1 MTGGPVDL
9 RSDTLTRP
17 SPAMRRAMAE
27 AEVGDDAY
35 GEDPTVRRLE
45 EAYAARVG
53 KEAGLF
59 LPSGTLA
66 NQVALRAQAPAGT
79 AVVAGRTSHVARYE
93 EASAGVLQVA
103 QLLTV
108 DDASGCPD
116 PAAVGEAVE
125 GAAHHGVPVSLVCVE
140 DTHMRAGGVPL
151 EPVGLSALAAA
162 GVPVHVDGARLFN
175 AEVATGVPAA
185 RRVAAATTVWT
196 ALSKG
201 LGAPVGSVLAGPV
214 GVVDEARRWRR
225 RFGGQ
230 LRQAGVLAA
239 AGLVGLHEGVER
251 LAEDHARAA
260 RLAGAVAERW
270 PGALDPASV
279 FTNVVVFEHGDP
291 AAVLRHLEAAGV
303 LAGTVAPRT
312 LRLVTSLEV
321 DDAGI
326 DRACRALAAAP

>member
-1 MTGGPVDL
+1 VTGGPVDL

-108 DDASGCPD
+108 DDGTGCPD
-116 PAAVGEAVE
+116 ADSVGEAVD
-125 GAAHHGVPVSLVCVE
+125 GAAHHGVSVSLVCVE

-151 EPVGLSALAAA
+151 DPDGLAAVVAA

-185 RRVAAATTVWT
+185 ERVAAATTVWT

-201 LGAPVGSVLAGPV
+201 LGAPVGSVLAGPAAI
-214 GVVDEARRWRR
+214 VDEARLWRR

-239 AGLVGLHEGVER
+239 AGLMGLEGVER

-260 RLAGAVAERW
+260 RLAEAVAGRW
-270 PGALDPASV
+270 PGVLDPASV
-279 FTNVVVFEHGDP
+279 RTNVVVFTHEEPG
-291 AAVLRHLEAAGV
+291 AVLRHLEAAGV

-321 DDAGI
+321 DDSGI
-326 DRACRALAAAP
+326 DRACRALATAP

>member
-1 MTGGPVDL
+1 VTGGPVDL

-66 NQVALRAQAPAGT
+66 NQVALRASAPAGT
-79 AVVAGRTSHVARYE
+79 AIVAGRTSHVARYE
-93 EASAGVLQVA
+93 EGSAGILQVA
-103 QLLTV
+103 QLLAV
-108 DDASGCPD
+108 DDGGGCPD
-116 PAAVGEAVE
+116 PATVAEAVE
-125 GAAHHGVPVSLVCVE
+125 GAAHHGIPVSLVCVE

-151 EPVGLSALAAA
+151 DGEGLAALAAT
-162 GVPVHVDGARLFN
+162 GVPIHVDGARLFN

-185 RRVAAATTVWT
+185 ERVAPATTVWT

-201 LGAPVGSVLAGPV
+201 LGAPVGSVLAGPAP
-214 GVVDEARRWRR
+214 VVAEARVWRK

-239 AGLVGLHEGVER
+239 AGLVALEGVER
-251 LAEDHARAA
+251 LADDHARAV
-260 RLAGAVAERW
+260 RLAEAVAERW
-270 PGALDPASV
+270 PGAVDPGTV
-279 FTNVVVFEHGDP
+279 RTNMVAVEHPGPD
-291 AAVLRHLEAAGV
+291 AVLRHLASAGV
-303 LAGTVAPRT
+303 LAGTVAPCT

>member
-1 MTGGPVDL
+1 
-9 RSDTLTRP
+9 
-17 SPAMRRAMAE
+17 MRRAMAD

-79 AVVAGRTSHVARYE
+79 ALVAGRTSHVARYE

-108 DDASGCPD
+108 DDGTGCPD
-116 PAAVGEAVE
+116 PVSVGEAVE

-140 DTHMRAGGVPL
+140 DTHMRTGGVPL
-151 EPVGLSALAAA
+151 DPEGLAAVVAA

-185 RRVAAATTVWT
+185 ERVAAATTVWT

-201 LGAPVGSVLAGPV
+201 LGAPVGSVLAGPA
-214 GVVDEARRWRR
+214 GIVDEARLWRR

-239 AGLVGLHEGVER
+239 AGLVGLEGVER

-260 RLAGAVAERW
+260 RLAEGVAGRW
-270 PGALDPASV
+270 PGVLDPASV
-279 FTNVVVFEHGDP
+279 RTNMVVFTHEEP
-291 AAVLRHLEAAGV
+291 EAVLRHLEAAGV

-321 DDAGI
+321 DDTGI
-326 DRACRALAAAP
+326 DRACRALATAP

>member
-1 MTGGPVDL
+1 
-9 RSDTLTRP
+9 
-17 SPAMRRAMAE
+17 MRRAMAE

-45 EAYAARVG
+45 EAYAERVG

-93 EASAGVLQVA
+93 QGSAGVLQVA

-108 DDASGCPD
+108 DDDAGGPD
-116 PAAVGEAVE
+116 GAAVAEAVE
-125 GAAHHGVPVSLVCVE
+125 GAEHHGVPVSLVCVE

-151 EPVGLSALAAA
+151 DPDALRAVAAT

-185 RRVAAATTVWT
+185 ERVADATTVWT

-201 LGAPVGSVLAGPV
+201 LGGPVGSVLAGPV
-214 GVVDEARRWRR
+214 AVVAEARLWRH

-230 LRQAGVLAA
+230 LRQAGILAA
-239 AGLVGLHEGVER
+239 AGLVGLEGIAR

-270 PGALDPASV
+270 PAALDPATV
-279 FTNVVVFEHGDP
+279 RTNMVVFGHPDP
-291 AAVLRHLEAAGV
+291 GAVLDHLAAAGV
-303 LAGTVAPRT
+303 VAGTVAPRT

-321 DDAGI
+321 DDAGV
-326 DRACRALAAAP
+326 DRACRALATAP

>member
-9 RSDTLTRP
+9 RSDTVTRP
-17 SPAMRRAMAE
+17 SAAMRRAMAA

-45 EAYAARVG
+45 EAYAERVG

-93 EASAGVLQVA
+93 EGSAGVLQVA

-108 DDASGCPD
+108 DDEAGCPD
-116 PAAVGEAVE
+116 PAAVGEALE

-151 EPVGLSALAAA
+151 PPDGLATVAAA
-162 GVPVHVDGARLFN
+162 GAPVHVDGARLFN

-185 RRVAAATTVWT
+185 ARVAAATTVWT

-201 LGAPVGSVLAGPV
+201 LGAPVGSVLAGPAA
-214 GVVDEARRWRR
+214 VVAEARLWRR

-239 AGLVGLHEGVER
+239 AGLVALEGVER

-260 RLAGAVAERW
+260 RLADVVAERW
-270 PGALDPASV
+270 PGALAPASV
-279 FTNVVVFEHGDP
+279 RTNMVVFAHP
-291 AAVLRHLEAAGV
+291 APDAVLRHLAEAGV

-321 DDAGI
+321 DDAGV

>member
-1 MTGGPVDL
+1 VTGGPVDL

-17 SPAMRRAMAE
+17 SDAMRRAMAE

-45 EAYAARVG
+45 EAYAERVG

-66 NQVALRAQAPAGT
+66 NQVALRAQASAGT

-93 EASAGVLQVA
+93 EGSAGVLQVA

-108 DDASGCPD
+108 DDGPGAPD

-125 GAAHHGVPVSLVCVE
+125 GGAHHGVPVSLVCVE

-151 EPVGLSALAAA
+151 DPEVLPALAAL
-162 GVPVHVDGARLFN
+162 GLPVHVDGARLFN
-175 AEVATGVPAA
+175 AEVATGVAA
-185 RRVAAATTVWT
+185 AERVGLATTVWT

-201 LGAPVGSVLAGPV
+201 LGAPVGSVLAGPAD
-214 GVVDEARRWRR
+214 VVDEARVWRR

-239 AGLVGLHEGVER
+239 AGLVGLTGVER
-251 LAEDHARAA
+251 LAEDHDRAA
-260 RLAGAVAERW
+260 RLAAAVAERW
-270 PGALDPASV
+270 PGALDPV
-279 FTNVVVFEHGDP
+279 TVRTNMVVFAHPDP
-291 AAVLRHLEAAGV
+291 DAVLRHLAAEGV
-303 LAGTVAPRT
+303 LAGTVAPGT

-321 DDAGI
+321 DDAGV
-326 DRACRALAAAP
+326 DRACRALASAP

>member
-1 MTGGPVDL
+1 
-9 RSDTLTRP
+9 
-17 SPAMRRAMAE
+17 MAE

-45 EAYAARVG
+45 EAYAERVG

-93 EASAGVLQVA
+93 EGATGVLQAA

-108 DDASGCPD
+108 DDDAGRPD
-116 PAAVGEAVE
+116 PAAVAEAVE
-125 GAAHHGVPVSLVCVE
+125 GAAHHGVAPSVVCVE

-151 EPVGLSALAAA
+151 DGGVVEELAAS
-162 GVPVHVDGARLFN
+162 GLPVHVDGARLFN
-175 AEVATGVPAA
+175 AEVASGIPAA
-185 RRVAAATTVWT
+185 ERVAAATTVWT

-201 LGAPVGSVLAGPV
+201 LGAPVGSVLAGP
-214 GVVDEARRWRR
+214 GAVVDEARAWRR

-239 AGLVGLHEGVER
+239 AGLVGLAAVER

-260 RLAGAVAERW
+260 RLAEAVAARW
-270 PGALDPASV
+270 PGALDPATV
-279 FTNVVVFEHGDP
+279 RTNLVVFPHADP
-291 AAVLRHLEAAGV
+291 DAVLAHLAAAGV
-303 LAGTVAPRT
+303 LAGTVAART

-321 DDAGI
+321 DDAGV
-326 DRACRALAAAP
+326 DRACRALTTAP

>member
-45 EAYAARVG
+45 EAYAERVG

-93 EASAGVLQVA
+93 EGSAGVLQVA

-108 DDASGCPD
+108 EDGTGCPD
-116 PAAVGEAVE
+116 PAAVAEVVE
-125 GAAHHGVPVSLVCVE
+125 GADHHGVVASLVCVE

-151 EPVGLSALAAA
+151 DGGGLVSIAGC

-185 RRVAAATTVWT
+185 ERVAAATTVWT

-201 LGAPVGSVLAGPV
+201 LGAPVGSVLAGPAP
-214 GVVDEARRWRR
+214 VVDEARDWRR

-239 AGLVGLHEGVER
+239 AGLVALEGVAR

-260 RLAGAVAERW
+260 RLAEAVAERW

-279 FTNVVVFEHGDP
+279 RTNMVVFTHPGP
-291 AAVLRHLEAAGV
+291 GAVLDHLAGAGV

-321 DDAGI
+321 DDAGV
-326 DRACRALAAAP
+326 DRACRALATAP

>member
-45 EAYAARVG
+45 EAYAERVG

-93 EASAGVLQVA
+93 EGSAGVLQVA

-108 DDASGCPD
+108 DDEAGCPD
-116 PAAVGEAVE
+116 PAALGEAVE

-151 EPVGLSALAAA
+151 EPDGLAAVGAA

-185 RRVAAATTVWT
+185 ERVAGATTVWT

-214 GVVDEARRWRR
+214 PVVDDARVWRR

-239 AGLVGLHEGVER
+239 AGLVALEGVER
-251 LAEDHARAA
+251 MAEDHARAA
-260 RLAGAVAERW
+260 RLAEAVAERW

-279 FTNVVVFEHGDP
+279 RTNMVVFGHPEP
-291 AAVLRHLEAAGV
+291 EAVLRHLAEGGV

-326 DRACRALAAAP
+326 ERACRALATAP

>member
-1 MTGGPVDL
+1 VTGGPVDL

-108 DDASGCPD
+108 DDGTGCPD
-116 PAAVGEAVE
+116 ADSVGEAVD

-151 EPVGLSALAAA
+151 DPEGLAAVVAA

-185 RRVAAATTVWT
+185 ERVAAATTVWT

-201 LGAPVGSVLAGPV
+201 LGAPVGSVLAGPAAI
-214 GVVDEARRWRR
+214 VDEARLWRR

-239 AGLVGLHEGVER
+239 AGLMGLEGVER

-260 RLAGAVAERW
+260 RLAEAVAGRW
-270 PGALDPASV
+270 PGVLDPASV
-279 FTNVVVFEHGDP
+279 RTNVVVFTHEEPG
-291 AAVLRHLEAAGV
+291 AVLRHLEAAGV

-321 DDAGI
+321 DDSGI
-326 DRACRALAAAP
+326 DRACRALATAP

>member
-1 MTGGPVDL
+1 
-9 RSDTLTRP
+9 
-17 SPAMRRAMAE
+17 MAE

-45 EAYAARVG
+45 EAYAERVS

-79 AVVAGRTSHVARYE
+79 AVVAGGTSHVARYE
-93 EASAGVLQVA
+93 EGSAGVLQVA

-108 DDASGCPD
+108 EDGGGCPAP
-116 PAAVGEAVE
+116 PAVAEAVE
-125 GAAHHGVPVSLVCVE
+125 GAAHHGVPVSVVCVE

-151 EPVGLSALAAA
+151 DGDGFRALAAA
-162 GVPVHVDGARLFN
+162 GLPVHVDGARLFN
-175 AEVATGVPAA
+175 AEVATGVAA
-185 RRVAAATTVWT
+185 AERVGAATTVWT

-201 LGAPVGSVLAGPV
+201 LGAPVGSVLAGPAE
-214 GVVDEARRWRR
+214 VVAEARVWRR

-239 AGLVGLHEGVER
+239 AGLVALEGVER

-270 PGALDPASV
+270 PGALDPATV
-279 FTNVVVFEHGDP
+279 QTNMVVFEHPDP
-291 AAVLRHLEAAGV
+291 GAVLHHLAGAGV

-321 DDAGI
+321 DDAGV
-326 DRACRALAAAP
+326 DRACRALATAP

>member
-1 MTGGPVDL
+1 
-9 RSDTLTRP
+9 
-17 SPAMRRAMAE
+17 MAD

-45 EAYAARVG
+45 EAYAQRVG
-53 KEAGLF
+53 KDAGLF
-59 LPSGTLA
+59 LASGTLA

-93 EASAGVLQVA
+93 EGATGVLQAA

-108 DDASGCPD
+108 DDDAGSPD
-116 PAAVGEAVE
+116 PAAVAEAVE
-125 GAAHHGVPVSLVCVE
+125 GADHHGIAPSLLCVE

-151 EPVGLSALAAA
+151 DEGAVAALAAS

-201 LGAPVGSVLAGPV
+201 LGAPVGSVLAGPAA
-214 GVVDEARRWRR
+214 VVDEARAWRR

-239 AGLVGLHEGVER
+239 AGLVGLEGVER
-251 LAEDHARAA
+251 LADDHARAA
-260 RLAGAVAERW
+260 RLGEAVAERW
-270 PGALDPASV
+270 PGALDPADV
-279 FTNVVVFEHGDP
+279 RTNLVVFGHPDP
-291 AAVLRHLEAAGV
+291 DAVLAHLAGSGV

-326 DRACRALAAAP
+326 DRACRALASAP

>member
-1 MTGGPVDL
+1 VTGGPVDL

-45 EAYAARVG
+45 EAYAERVG

-93 EASAGVLQVA
+93 EGSAGVLQVA

-108 DDASGCPD
+108 DDDRGCPD
-116 PAAVGEAVE
+116 PAAVAEAVE
-125 GAAHHGVPVSLVCVE
+125 GAQHHGVAVSLVCVE

-151 EPVGLSALAAA
+151 DRDGLAAVA
-162 GVPVHVDGARLFN
+162 ACGVPVHVDGARLCN

-185 RRVAAATTVWT
+185 ERVAAATTVWT

-201 LGAPVGSVLAGPV
+201 LGAPVGSVLAGPAE
-214 GVVDEARRWRR
+214 VVAEARRWRH

-239 AGLVGLHEGVER
+239 AGLVALEGVAR
-251 LAEDHARAA
+251 LAEDHARAS
-260 RLAGAVAERW
+260 RLAEAVAERW
-270 PGALDPASV
+270 PEALDPGSV
-279 FTNVVVFEHGDP
+279 RTNMVVFPHPHP
-291 AAVLRHLEAAGV
+291 AAVLDHLAGAGV
-303 LAGTVAPRT
+303 LGGTVAPRT

-321 DDAGI
+321 DDAGV
-326 DRACRALAAAP
+326 DRARRALASAP

>member
-1 MTGGPVDL
+1 MDL
-9 RSDTLTRP
+9 RSDTVTRP
-17 SPAMRRAMAE
+17 SAAMRRAMAE

-45 EAYAARVG
+45 EAYAERVG

-59 LPSGTLA
+59 LASGTLA

-93 EASAGVLQVA
+93 EGATGVLQVA

-108 DDASGCPD
+108 DDDAGRPD
-116 PAAVGEAVE
+116 PAAVAEAVQ
-125 GAAHHGVPVSLVCVE
+125 GAAHHGVPPSLVCVE

-151 EPVGLSALAAA
+151 DDGVVPSLAGS

-185 RRVAAATTVWT
+185 ERVAAATTVWT

-201 LGAPVGSVLAGPV
+201 LGAPVGSVLAGPAA
-214 GVVDEARRWRR
+214 VVDETRAWRR

-239 AGLVGLHEGVER
+239 AGLVGLAAVDR
-251 LAEDHARAA
+251 LADDHARAA
-260 RLAGAVAERW
+260 RLARAVADRW
-270 PGALDPASV
+270 PEALDPAAV
-279 FTNVVVFEHGDP
+279 RTNLVVFPHHDP
-291 AAVLRHLEAAGV
+291 DAVLAHLAASGV

-321 DDAGI
+321 DDDGV
-326 DRACRALAAAP
+326 DRACRALATAP

>member
-1 MTGGPVDL
+1 VTGGPVDL

-108 DDASGCPD
+108 DDGTGCPD
-116 PAAVGEAVE
+116 ADSVGEAVD

-151 EPVGLSALAAA
+151 DPEGLAAVVAA

-185 RRVAAATTVWT
+185 ERVAAATTVWT

-201 LGAPVGSVLAGPV
+201 LGAPVGSVLAGPA
-214 GVVDEARRWRR
+214 GIVDEARLWRR

-239 AGLVGLHEGVER
+239 AGLMGLEGVER

-260 RLAGAVAERW
+260 RLAEAVAGRW
-270 PGALDPASV
+270 PGVLDPASV
-279 FTNVVVFEHGDP
+279 RTNVVVFTHEEPG
-291 AAVLRHLEAAGV
+291 AVLRHLEAAGV

-321 DDAGI
+321 DDSGI
-326 DRACRALAAAP
+326 DRACRALATAP